1 MDTDFTVESVS
12 NPQISM
18 QSTRPSQQELRSSFI
33 LPIAITLA
41 IWAVGIIVFVLF
53 PAYFNEIIALLIGL
67 SLFIYL
73 WRWTRRA
80 TIMLRITA
88 VFFAIPTLIGITF
101 GLTHGK
107 VSYTLIGFTIS
118 FVLLMI
124 QRSFDTPL
132 SYRAATRQF
141 KQGNDEEALSLLSK
155 AITARPDFWQS
166 HQLRAL
172 IYLMQGH
179 LRHAQRDGEAA
190 VALNPMAH
198 EAHNILGQVYLAQM
212 EFEKA
217 VAEYETAVSLAP
229 KNELYV
235 YYLGIALY
243 RNACAER
250 VPTEHSRSSRF
261 PQAAEALAIA
271 TQGSLPNDSYDLLAH
286 FYLGR
291 ALAANGEEELAAEA
305 YEMMDKFKDGL
316 PELEKQYAE
325 QPPYPHLTLM
335 KEDLAALAAM

>member
-1 MDTDFTVESVS
+1 
-12 NPQISM
+12 M

-41 IWAVGIIVFVLF
+41 IWAVGIVVFVLF
-53 PAYFNEIIALLIGL
+53 PTYFNEIISLLIGL

-80 TIMLRITA
+80 TMLLRITA
-88 VFFAIPTLIGITF
+88 VLFAIPTLIGITF
-101 GLTHGK
+101 GLTRGK
-107 VSYTLIGFTIS
+107 VSYTLIGFAIS

-141 KQGNDEEALSLLSK
+141 RQGNDDEALSLLSK

-198 EAHNILGQVYLAQM
+198 EAHNILGQVYLAQTD
-212 EFEKA
+212 FEKA

-229 KNELYV
+229 KTELYV
-235 YYLGIALY
+235 YYLGMALY
-243 RNACAER
+243 RNGR
-250 VPTEHSRSSRF
+250 Y

-291 ALAANGEEELAAEA
+291 ALAANGEEALAAEA
-305 YEMMDKFKDGL
+305 YKMMDKFKDGL

-325 QPPYPHLTLM
+325 QPPYPHLAQM
-335 KEDLAALAAM
+335 KEDLVTLATVLPEFSSSDN

>member
-1 MDTDFTVESVS
+1 
-12 NPQISM
+12 M

-53 PAYFNEIIALLIGL
+53 PAYFNEIISLLIGL

-80 TIMLRITA
+80 TMLLRITA
-88 VFFAIPTLIGITF
+88 VLFAIPTLVGITF
-101 GLTHGK
+101 GLTRGN
-107 VSYTLIGFTIS
+107 VRYTLFGFGVS
-118 FVLLMI
+118 FLLLMI
-124 QRSFDTPL
+124 QRSFNTPL

-141 KQGNDEEALSLLSK
+141 KQGNDDEALSLLSK

-198 EAHNILGQVYLAQM
+198 EAHNILGQVYLAQT

-217 VAEYETAVSLAP
+217 VTAYETAVSLAP

-235 YYLGIALY
+235 YYLGMALY
-243 RNACAER
+243 RNG
-250 VPTEHSRSSRF
+250 RF
-261 PQAAEALAIA
+261 SQAAEALAIA

-291 ALAANGEEELAAEA
+291 ALAANGEETLAAEA

-325 QPPYPHLTLM
+325 QPPYPHLALM
-335 KEDLAALAAM
+335 KEDLAALTAMMAD